1 MRYREYAARILVPL
15 APAMERHPSSFGH
28 LLCALD
34 DLIGPYYEVAIVG
47 EPADPTAQALIAA
60 LNNHFLPRIALA
72 VGTPG
77 DTEVPLL
84 ENRALLDGLPTAYV
98 CQGFVCQRPV
108 TAPADLL
115 SQLGV

>member
-1 MRYREYAARILVPL
+1 L
-15 APAMERHPSSFGH
+15 F
-28 LLCALD
+28 CALD

-47 EPADPTAQALIAA
+47 DTSDDATQALVSAV
-60 LNNHFLPRIALA
+60 NSRFLPRLALA
-72 VGTPG
+72 IGAPG

-84 ENRALLDGLPTAYV
+84 ENRALLDGQPAAYV

-115 SQLGV
+115 AQLGV